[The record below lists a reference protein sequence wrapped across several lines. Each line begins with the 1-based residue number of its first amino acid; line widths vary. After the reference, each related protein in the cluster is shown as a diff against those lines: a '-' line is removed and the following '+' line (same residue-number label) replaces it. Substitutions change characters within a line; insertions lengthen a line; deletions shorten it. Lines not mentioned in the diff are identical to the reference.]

1 MINSSPL
8 PSSMAR
14 SQPMPSSSAP
24 VAPNVPI
31 ASSVGGNVHIKAE
44 PGTSYDLHSLP
55 PANGLYGNQ
64 AALQRAGQH
73 LQEKFGD
80 SASTQVNQLQQ
91 RAALASQGIPQ
102 SRPQPGQAGP
112 PLSEDQRK
120 ALHDQQRRMY
130 LQQQAQQQRQQQQYQ
145 GLHQAQQRATVNNNQ
160 TDGSADWDVMVGQRR
175 ADALNGEAGR
185 TDADMTIRQQVE
197 KMSHEM
203 EGGGLMMTLSERA
216 KQPVHKKR
224 KATSGFVASS
234 SGNGLATGQVAAQI
248 PRVPQLD
255 GPDDTDED
263 DKTGIKS
270 DIEEDEDA
278 INSDLDDPDD
288 NVVDENE
295 DDAQQGQIMLCTY
308 DKVQRVKNKWKTTLK
323 DGVLTTGGKE

>member
-1 MINSSPL
+1 M
-8 PSSMAR
+8 
-14 SQPMPSSSAP
+14 
-24 VAPNVPI
+24 APNVPI
-31 ASSVGGNVHIKAE
+31 SSSASGNVHIKAE

-55 PANGLYGNQ
+55 PTNGLYGKQ

-91 RAALASQGIPQ
+91 RAALASQSGPQ
-102 SRPQPGQAGP
+102 PRSQPGQAGP
-112 PLSEDQRK
+112 PHSEEQRR
-120 ALHDQQRRMY
+120 ALQEQQRRMFM
-130 LQQQAQQQRQQQQYQ
+130 QQQAQQQRQQQQQYQ
-145 GLHQAQQRATVNNNQ
+145 GLQHAQQRAAVNNNQ
-160 TDGSADWDVMVGQRR
+160 TDGSADWDAMVAQRR
-175 ADALNGEAGR
+175 ADALNGDAGR
-185 TDADMTIRQQVE
+185 ADADMTIRQQVE
-197 KMSHEM
+197 QMGHDM

-224 KATSGFVASS
+224 MATSGPMASS
-234 SGNGLATGQVAAQI
+234 SRNGLSTGRAAAQT

-295 DDAQQGQIMLCTY
+295 DDTQQGQIMLCTY

>member
-1 MINSSPL
+1 M
-8 PSSMAR
+8 
-14 SQPMPSSSAP
+14 
-24 VAPNVPI
+24 APNIPI
-31 ASSVGGNVHIKAE
+31 ASNPTGNIHIKAE
-44 PGTSYDLHSLP
+44 PGTNYDLHSLP

-64 AALQRAGQH
+64 TALQRAGQH

-91 RAALASQGIPQ
+91 RAALATQGVPQ
-102 SRPQPGQAGP
+102 PRLQPGQAGP
-112 PLSEDQRK
+112 PHSEEQRK
-120 ALHDQQRRMY
+120 ALHDQQKRMY
-130 LQQQAQQQRQQQQYQ
+130 LQQAQQQRQQQQYQ
-145 GLHQAQQRATVNNNQ
+145 SLHQAQQRAAVNNNQ
-160 TDGSADWDVMVGQRR
+160 TDGSADWDAMVAQRR
-175 ADALNGEAGR
+175 ADALNGEAAR
-185 TDADMTIRQQVE
+185 ADADMTIRQQVE

-216 KQPVHKKR
+216 KEPIQKKR
-224 KATSGFVASS
+224 KATSGTLASS
-234 SGNGLATGQVAAQI
+234 SRNGLATGRVPAQTLRI
-248 PRVPQLD
+248 PQLD

-295 DDAQQGQIMLCTY
+295 DEAQQGQIMLCTY